1 MSRVAPLGRLAS
13 ASVVFFGQH
22 GDVSRHAAEQGISR
36 QRLYRQADGVLRDL
50 DPLPHQQ
57 QLARLQQQV
66 VDLQRR
72 LEGLQAQQPFRF
84 FQGADKQAE
93 FASMAQAEGVSLPLA
108 RRLLHL
114 LLREATPSVAQLGRW
129 AKAAALRA
137 TATLEALD
145 EVSRPLIKDAA
156 LDELNAC
163 RKPLLM
169 AVELGSL
176 VWAKGLLSKTRDGEA
191 WAEQLRKLPS
201 LQFVSRDAGTGLDA
215 GIRRVNASR
224 AEQQKGPLDDQDD
237 HFHLL
242 REGTRA
248 LRRLQGP
255 VTRALEKAEKADRK
269 RAKVE
274 RQGRTASGTG
284 SVAAR
289 AWRKAEVA
297 FQRFG
302 EADEAWKRVRQ
313 EALPLFGPSGQL
325 NTRAKAEA
333 VLAFVLPKLDG
344 REWAKVRRLLKRP
357 GFFTFLDRVS
367 GELAALPAAKE
378 LVQAAVEVEGARRR
392 PEASAGPGASAQGY
406 RAVVLVAGVML
417 ALAGDGG
424 AQALSGVRGVLRR
437 AYRASSAVEGLNS
450 VVRMH
455 QGRHRRLTQGLLDL
469 KRLNWNCRPFRTGQ
483 RQRHTPYA
491 LLGLKLPTSDWWQLI
506 KIPPQELRQHLSGQQ
521 PPP

>member
-1 MSRVAPLGRLAS
+1 MVAPLDRLAS

-22 GDVSRHAAEQGISR
+22 GDISRHASEEGVSR
-36 QRLYRQADGVLRDL
+36 QRLYRQAQGVLRDL
-50 DPLPHQQ
+50 DPSPHQQ
-57 QLARLQQQV
+57 QLARWQQQV
-66 VDLQRR
+66 LQLQRR
-72 LEGLQAQQPFRF
+72 VEEFQAQQPFRVF
-84 FQGADKQAE
+84 IDSDKQAE
-93 FASMAQAEGVSLPLA
+93 FASVAQAEGVSLPLA

-114 LLREATPSVAQLGRW
+114 LLKDATPSVAQLGRL
-129 AKAAALRA
+129 AKAAQLRSS
-137 TATLEALD
+137 ATLEVLD
-145 EVSRPLIKDAA
+145 EFSRPLIKDAA
-156 LDELNAC
+156 LDELFAG

-176 VWAKGLLSKTRDGEA
+176 VWVAGKLSKTRDGEA
-191 WAEQLRKLPS
+191 WAEPLRQLPS
-201 LQFVSRDAGTGLDA
+201 LHFVSRDAGNGLDA
-215 GIRRVNASR
+215 GIRRVNVER
-224 AEQQKGPLDDQDD
+224 AEQQKGPVEDQDD

-248 LRRLQGP
+248 LRRLQSP
-255 VTRALEKAEKADRK
+255 VTKAMEKAEKADRK

-274 RQGRTASGTG
+274 QQGRTTSGTG

-289 AWRKAEVA
+289 AWRKAEAA
-297 FQRFG
+297 FQRWSA
-302 EADEAWKRVRQ
+302 ADEAWERVRQ

-333 VLAFVLPKLDG
+333 VLAEALPAVDG

-367 GELAALPAAKE
+367 RELAALPAAPE

-392 PEASAGPGASAQGY
+392 PEAPSGTGPSAQGY

-417 ALAGDGG
+417 ALAGEGG
-424 AQALSGVRGVLRR
+424 AKALALVRGVLRR

-450 VVRMH
+450 IVRMH

-483 RQRHTPYA
+483 RQKHTPYG